1 MNFRII
7 KSGKKSP
14 AENMAI
20 DEAIFECVQDGKSLP
35 TIRFYDWEPST
46 VSCGYNQEAEKE
58 IDFALLKKKGFGFV
72 RRPTGGRVVL
82 HDNEVTYS
90 VISPVIGRLSGNVTE
105 SYSEISKALAKGL
118 ELMNIN
124 VDFEKGNLSS
134 EHQRQTANPCF
145 TSSSRYE
152 LSYQRKKIVGSAQV
166 RRNNCLLQHGSIL
179 LNYNQSKL
187 AQIMPYL
194 TDDQK
199 DRLANYLKRK
209 TVAINEILSVP
220 ISFDEATKFF
230 MAGFKEKWRI
240 DEFVIHE
247 NLETYEL
254 AIAERLRL
262 TKYLTDEWNL
272 KKRIIK
278 NID

>member
-1 MNFRII
+1 MKWRFLIN
-7 KSGKKSP
+7 GKLSP

-20 DEAIFECVQDGKSLP
+20 DEAIFECVQDGRSLP
-35 TIRFYDWEPST
+35 TIRFYNWGPST
-46 VSCGYNQEAEKE
+46 VSCGYNQEVAKE
-58 IDFALLKKKGFGFV
+58 INFAALKKHDFGFV

-90 VISPVIGRLSGNVTE
+90 VISPLEGRLSGNVTE

-118 ELMNIN
+118 ELMSIN

-134 EHQRQTANPCF
+134 EHQRQAANPCF

-152 LSYQRKKIVGSAQV
+152 LSYQRQKIIGSAQV
-166 RRNNCLLQHGSIL
+166 RKNNCLLQHGSIL

-187 AQIMPYL
+187 AQIMPGL
-194 TDDQK
+194 TENQK

-209 TVAINEILSVP
+209 TIAINEILSVP
-220 ISFDEATKFF
+220 KGFDEAVKFF
-230 MAGFKEKWRI
+230 INGFKEKWI
-240 DEFVIHE
+240 VDEFVTSK
-247 NLETYEL
+247 NLEPYEL
-254 AIAERLRL
+254 EIAERLRL

-272 KKRIIK
+272 KK
-278 NID
+278 